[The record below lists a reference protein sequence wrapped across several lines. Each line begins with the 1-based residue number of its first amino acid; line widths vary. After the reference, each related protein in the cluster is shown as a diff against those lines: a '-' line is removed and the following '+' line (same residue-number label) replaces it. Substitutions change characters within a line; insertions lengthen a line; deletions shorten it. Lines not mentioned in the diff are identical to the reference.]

1 MTVNAEAPATNSKL
15 CGDRDLMADKTTRII
30 GLDLV
35 RAAAIAAVLLAH
47 MWNLTA
53 TWWPATWVLRVG
65 GFVGVEA
72 FFALSG
78 FLVGGILYRSLVGGT
93 LSLGRFWRRRCLR
106 TIPAYVVFL
115 TLNLLFAR
123 RFYGVTMSW
132 PELGTYLLYVQ
143 NLGWQHPPLFPEAWS
158 LAVEEWFYL
167 VAPLL
172 LLGFTRL
179 LSNRWAYMAM
189 AGLLVVVPLIYRLAF
204 VAITEPSWDDG
215 VRKIVLLRLDAIGVG
230 VLVAGLHA
238 QGCFE
243 DRRVRSLSAAL
254 GTMLFMLSVV
264 AYWRAASEGGLDMS
278 YAMRT
283 WLLSLCPLG
292 AALTLPLFARIEHLP
307 GHVVS
312 LLVRWLAVIS
322 YSAYLCNLLILQV
335 LMVSGRLRSLHPIW
349 QVLLFLVGTLTVAT
363 AGYLAV
369 ERPFMQLARRLDAE
383 QSQRSAQPRL

>member
-1 MTVNAEAPATNSKL
+1 MA

-47 MWNLTA
+47 MWNLTV

-65 GFVGVEA
+65 GFVGVET

-93 LSLGRFWRRRCLR
+93 LSLGRFWRRRWLR
-106 TIPAYVVFL
+106 TSPAYVVFL

-143 NLGWQHPPLFPEAWS
+143 NLGWQHPSLFPEAWS

-172 LLGFTRL
+172 LLGFARL
-179 LSNRWAYMAM
+179 LPNRCAYMAM
-189 AGLLVVVPLIYRLAF
+189 AGLLVALPLVYRLAF
-204 VAITEPSWDDG
+204 VAVTDPSWDDG

-230 VLVAGLHA
+230 VLVAGLYEHGFFA
-238 QGCFE
+238 C
-243 DRRVRSLSAAL
+243 RRVRNVSAAI
-254 GTMLFMLSVV
+254 GAVLFMLSVV
-264 AYWRAASEGGLDMS
+264 SYWITAPEAGFDIS
-278 YAMRT
+278 YAART
-283 WLLSLCPLG
+283 WLLFVCPLG
-292 AALTLPLFARIEHLP
+292 AALTLPLLARVEHLP
-307 GHVVS
+307 GRVVS
-312 LLVRWLAVIS
+312 SLVRWLAVIS

-335 LMVSGRLRSLHPIW
+335 LMASGRLRSLHPVW
-349 QVLLFLVGTLTVAT
+349 QVFLFLVGTLALAT
-363 AGYLAV
+363 ASYLVV
-369 ERPFMQLARRLDAE
+369 ERPFMRLARRVDAA
-383 QSQRSAQPRL
+383 QSQRSASDPW